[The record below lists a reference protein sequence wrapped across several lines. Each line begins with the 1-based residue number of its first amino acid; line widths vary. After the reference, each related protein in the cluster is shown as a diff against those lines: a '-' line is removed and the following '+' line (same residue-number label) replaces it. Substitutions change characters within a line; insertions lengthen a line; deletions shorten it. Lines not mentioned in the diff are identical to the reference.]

1 MKLMND
7 NFKDE
12 FNKRIY
18 KYALDIIKFVDK
30 LPKDTTAQVMGKQL
44 IRSGTSVSANIIEA
58 KAASSKKDYINFYLH
73 ALKSANESKLWIGL
87 IKDSGKSTETD
98 TNKLLDETAEIAK
111 ILGASVVTMKKK
123 QQRGLKK
130 LIFMIIKYNIEP

>member
-1 MKLMND
+1 MN

-18 KYALDIIKFVDK
+18 KYALDVIKFVDR
-30 LPKDTTAQVMGKQL
+30 LPKDTTSRTMAKQL

-58 KAASSKKDYINFYLH
+58 KAASSKNDYINFYLH

-87 IKDSGKSTETD
+87 IRDSGKITETD
-98 TNKLLDETAEIAK
+98 ANKLLGETTEIAK
-111 ILGASVVTMKKK
+111 ILGASVVTMKKNNEEK
-123 QQRGLKK
+123 RK
-130 LIFMIIKYNIEP
+130 N

>member
-1 MKLMND
+1 MQSND
-7 NFKDE
+7 FKNE

-18 KYALDIIKFVDK
+18 KYALDIIEFVDK
-30 LPKDTTAQVMGKQL
+30 LPKDTTSQVMAKQL

-87 IKDSGKSTETD
+87 IRDSGKITETD
-98 TNKLLDETAEIAK
+98 ANKLLNETTEIAK
-111 ILGASVVTMKKK
+111 ILGASVVTMKKNNK
-123 QQRGLKK
+123 
-130 LIFMIIKYNIEP
+130 

>member
-1 MKLMND
+1 VD

-18 KYALDIIKFVDK
+18 KYSLDIIKFVDG
-30 LPKDTTAQVMGKQL
+30 LPKDTTSQVMAKQL

-73 ALKSANESKLWIGL
+73 ALKSANESKFWIEL
-87 IKDSGKSTETD
+87 IRDSGKSIGTEA
-98 TNKLLDETAEIAK
+98 NKLLDETTEIAK
-111 ILGASVVTMKKK
+111 ILGASVITMKKNGEK
-123 QQRGLKK
+123 
-130 LIFMIIKYNIEP
+130 

>member
-1 MKLMND
+1 VD
-7 NFKDE
+7 NFKNE

-18 KYALDIIKFVDK
+18 KYALDVIKFVDK
-30 LPKDTTAQVMGKQL
+30 LPKDTTSQVMAKQL

-87 IKDSGKSTETD
+87 IRDSKKITETD
-98 TNKLLDETAEIAK
+98 ANKLLDETTEIAK
-111 ILGASVVTMKKK
+111 ILGASVVTMKKNGEDK
-123 QQRGLKK
+123 
-130 LIFMIIKYNIEP
+130 

>member
-1 MKLMND
+1 MGD
-7 NFKDE
+7 FKNE

-18 KYALDIIKFVDK
+18 KYALNVIKFVDN
-30 LPKDTTAQVMGKQL
+30 LQKDIATQILARQL

-87 IKDSGKSTETD
+87 LRDSGKAIKTD
-98 TNKLLDETAEIAK
+98 ANKLLNETAEIAK
-111 ILGASVVTMKKK
+111 IIGASVVTMKKNNKEK
-123 QQRGLKK
+123 QE
-130 LIFMIIKYNIEP
+130 N

>member
-1 MKLMND
+1 MD

-18 KYALDIIKFVDK
+18 KYSLDIIKFVDG
-30 LPKDTTAQVMGKQL
+30 LPKDTTSQVMAKQL

-73 ALKSANESKLWIGL
+73 ALKSANESKFWIEL
-87 IKDSGKSTETD
+87 IRDSGKIIGTEA
-98 TNKLLDETAEIAK
+98 NKLLDETTEIAK
-111 ILGASVVTMKKK
+111 ILGASVITMKKNGEK
-123 QQRGLKK
+123 
-130 LIFMIIKYNIEP
+130 